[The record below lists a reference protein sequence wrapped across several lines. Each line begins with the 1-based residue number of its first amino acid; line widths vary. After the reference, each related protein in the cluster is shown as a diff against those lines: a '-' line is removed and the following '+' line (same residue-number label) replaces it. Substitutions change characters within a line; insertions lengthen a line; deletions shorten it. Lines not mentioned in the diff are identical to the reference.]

1 LKLAIGA
8 ALAALDKSKVI
19 ALSLIR
25 GVFEKNSMRLGLVKI
40 SLPLIRQMLCE
51 AVRNAST
58 LSKPYGVQ
66 CRNLPFTICT
76 EWRPSRQATLREV
89 TVFRRRV
96 VRLSVRLIS
105 L

>member
-40 SLPLIRQMLCE
+40 SLPLIRQ
-51 AVRNAST
+51 T
-58 LSKPYGVQ
+58 L
-66 CRNLPFTICT
+66 
-76 EWRPSRQATLREV
+76 
-89 TVFRRRV
+89 
-96 VRLSVRLIS
+96 
-105 L
+105 